1 MNNNN
6 SNISILLKITILML
20 ILPLAVNSQTGQISN
35 LDVVN
40 GFRIFKFNDPITKHI
55 NNLVIDT
62 SFKRNINIKSYTYK
76 KKEDITISNLPVLCL
91 KVDFLYGKLYHINI
105 SIDK

>member
-6 SNISILLKITILML
+6 SNKSILLKMSILLL

-40 GFRIFKFNDPITKHI
+40 GFRIFKFNDPIAKHI

-62 SFKRNINIKSYTYK
+62 SFKQNINIKSYTYK
-76 KKEDITISNLPVLCL
+76 KQDITISNLPILNL
-91 KVDFLYGKLYHINI
+91 KVDFLYGKLYPL
-105 SIDK
+105 